1 MITLYMTRH
10 GETLENATGILQG
23 HLAGHLSLD
32 GIEQAQD
39 LGDELAD
46 IPFDSIVS
54 SPLRRALITA
64 EIVNRYHNLCIH
76 TTDLLRERDWGS
88 FTGVKVGDIQQG
100 NTMLPGDVESLEH
113 LHQRAVKYLD
123 YLLEN
128 FDGQTVLS
136 VGHGYFNRCI
146 LAAYYGVTPREIPR
160 WANTEVRVIQLD
172 YPISWSEQADDSEA
186 DDEASA
192 D

>member
-1 MITLYMTRH
+1 MTRH

-46 IPFDSIVS
+46 VPFDSIVS

-64 EIVNRYHNLCIH
+64 EIVNRYHNLFIH

-113 LHQRAVKYLD
+113 LHQRAVEYLD

-160 WANTEVRVIQLD
+160 WANTEVRVIELD
-172 YPISWSEQADDSEA
+172 YPVCWPEEVHDSEA